1 MKEPYGLVDLVN
13 SDMTARYVS
22 EDQQEPKKLMWFQLE
37 LSSVRLISKI
47 LMNRF
52 VWTGHLIVRI
62 GNHEVNNA
70 SSKKDQQK
78 AISRNAICNRYSPLT
93 NHQSTKIGCHKPIAG
108 QFVIIQVSGDW
119 GMIME
124 YNVSTFMS
132 RAEFAVYR
140 NLANEGKYPN
150 IELET

>member
-1 MKEPYGLVDLVN
+1 MKESYGLVDLVN

-52 VWTGHLIVRI
+52 VWSGHLIVRI

-108 QFVIIQVSGDW
+108 QFVIIQISGNFR
-119 GMIME
+119 
-124 YNVSTFMS
+124 YNGSTFMTRS
-132 RAEFAVYR
+132 EFTVYR
-140 NLANEGKYPN
+140 NLAHEGKYPN